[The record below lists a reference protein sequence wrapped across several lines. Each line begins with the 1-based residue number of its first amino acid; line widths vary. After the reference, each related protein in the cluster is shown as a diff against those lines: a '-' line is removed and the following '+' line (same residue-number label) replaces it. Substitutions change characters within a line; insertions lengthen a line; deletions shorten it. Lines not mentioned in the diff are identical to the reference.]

1 MDGTWVVYDRTVYTE
16 YIWHS
21 GAVTLRVEVYN
32 NGGAYASLSV
42 RTVTLYTWTLN
53 RQASIDDIKRE
64 AVAHGERALNLCLAN
79 LASAAPPLHCATEPD
94 PLQENLF

>member
-32 NGGAYASLSV
+32 CGAYASLSV

-53 RQASIDDIKRE
+53 NKASIDDIKRE
-64 AVAHGERALNLCLAN
+64 AVAHARRALNLCLAN
-79 LASAAPPLHCATEPD
+79 LASAAPPLPCATEPD
-94 PLQENLF
+94 PRQERLL